1 MEDSRDEYL
10 ARWEI
15 GLLAVIFLITII
27 GNFLVLFSLYLRHC
41 HRGRGRKKL
50 TRMYFF
56 IMNLSIADLLN
67 ALLNVLPQLAWDV
80 TFRFEGG
87 PVLCKLVK
95 FGQPLPTYLSS
106 YILTATAIDRYQAIC
121 HPMSYRGTRSGRRSR
136 AMVYGAWCVA
146 IILCVPQIFVFSYKE
161 IYPDVWDC
169 WASFDEPYGQKAYVT
184 WFGLTVFLI
193 PLTALAY
200 TYARICYGIW
210 NKDGEIAKFAR
221 RDNGGDIGAGTCT
234 ERNRQPFVSRARLRT
249 ARQTVTVVSLYA
261 ITSSPFIGCQLWA
274 AWDPNAASSPFFT
287 GQSYAPLFI
296 FYSLKVIHTNTTNFR
311 CNFYDSLSTEQ
322 PHQFCESLDL
332 SRFRSRAPC
341 DTRGFFE
348 EKCWIEK
355 FCRSRCVVERL
366 TRSGRSLDEKL
377 AFPANRNKIQ
387 LLEQRSIGPNKGGTT
402 TYQLRSFLN
411 VLFFRVSTTFPT
423 KCLFL

>member
-1 MEDSRDEYL
+1 MCCTSTQDKKRGKKAPRHLSFEKNSCRRQVSAFADPIL
-10 ARWEI
+10 TI
-15 GLLAVIFLITII
+15 VGFQFNNKGQHGGLV
-27 GNFLVLFSLYLRHC
+27 R
-41 HRGRGRKKL
+41 
-50 TRMYFF
+50 RMYK
-56 IMNLSIADLLN
+56 M
-67 ALLNVLPQLAWDV
+67 
-80 TFRFEGG
+80 T
-87 PVLCKLVK
+87 LVK
-95 FGQPLPTYLSS
+95 RFFY
-106 YILTATAIDRYQAIC
+106 AR
-121 HPMSYRGTRSGRRSR
+121 
-136 AMVYGAWCVA
+136 
-146 IILCVPQIFVFSYKE
+146 
-161 IYPDVWDC
+161 IYESNGGSAVV
-169 WASFDEPYGQKAYVT
+169 KRV
-184 WFGLTVFLI
+184 FGLTVFLI

>member
-287 GQSYAPLFI
+287 GATFTILSLLSSLTSSVNPWIYLGFDRELRATLAAFLKKSVGLKSFADRDVSSNVSHGVGGASTRSSLFQPIGTRSSSSSNGQSAR
-296 FYSLKVIHTNTTNFR
+296 TR
-311 CNFYDSLSTEQ
+311 EEQ
-322 PHQFCESLDL
+322 
-332 SRFRSRAPC
+332 
-341 DTRGFFE
+341 
-348 EKCWIEK
+348 
-355 FCRSRCVVERL
+355 RL
-366 TRSGRSLDEKL
+366 T
-377 AFPANRNKIQ
+377 
-387 LLEQRSIGPNKGGTT
+387 
-402 TYQLRSFLN
+402 SF
-411 VLFFRVSTTFPT
+411 VPF
-423 KCLFL
+423 

>member
-80 TFRFEGG
+80 TFR
-87 PVLCKLVK
+87 
-95 FGQPLPTYLSS
+95 
-106 YILTATAIDRYQAIC
+106 
-121 HPMSYRGTRSGRRSR
+121 
-136 AMVYGAWCVA
+136 
-146 IILCVPQIFVFSYKE
+146 
-161 IYPDVWDC
+161 
-169 WASFDEPYGQKAYVT
+169 
-184 WFGLTVFLI
+184 FGLTVFLI